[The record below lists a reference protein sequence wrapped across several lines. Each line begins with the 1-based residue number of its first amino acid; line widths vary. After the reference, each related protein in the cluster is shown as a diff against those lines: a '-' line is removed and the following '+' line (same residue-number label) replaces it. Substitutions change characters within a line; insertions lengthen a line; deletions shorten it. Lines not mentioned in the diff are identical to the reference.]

1 MGKILIIKDAD
12 FSQVAVGKVTP
23 PGTPVITITS
33 DGSVTIVCEG
43 AMNIYYTTDGSTP
56 TTSSN
61 KYTTAFSVSSGTT
74 VKAIAEFENGSISA
88 VASKTFRTVVI
99 TYLFDKDSW
108 ENEGTDA
115 ITANFSEYPAISW
128 GYDVSSMGAV
138 AGVRVYKSSGN
149 ADSTYDIYKG
159 NTNTL
164 QLTKIT
170 TIQISSLN
178 DGGNNVDFDSPLS
191 VGQGDIIVFG
201 AGEGKILFKDQNST
215 SLNITLGRQLE
226 GCDFS
231 ALTFQK
237 AKGGG
242 GSSPTRNFFAILPYK
257 KE

>member
-1 MGKILIIKDAD
+1 MGKILIIKGAD
-12 FSQVAVGKVTP
+12 FSQVAVGKVAP
-23 PGTPVITITS
+23 PGTLVITITS
-33 DGSVTIVCEG
+33 TGSVTIVCEG
-43 AMNIYYTTDGSTP
+43 AMNIYYTTNGSTP

-61 KYTTAFSVSSGTT
+61 KYTTAFSVSNGTT
-74 VKAIAEFENGSISA
+74 VKAIAEFEDGSISA
-88 VASKTFRTVVI
+88 VASKKFGTLI

-115 ITANFSEYPAISW
+115 ITANFSNHPAVSW

-201 AGEGKILFKDQNST
+201 PGEGKILYKDQSNT
-215 SLNITLGRQLE
+215 SLDITLGRQLE
-226 GCDFS
+226 NCDYS
-231 ALTFQK
+231 ALTFQSI
-237 AKGGG
+237 KGGSG
-242 GSSPTRNFFAILPYK
+242 ISPTGNFFAILPYK

>member
-1 MGKILIIKDAD
+1 MGKILIIKGAD
-12 FSQVAVGKVTP
+12 FSQVAVGKVTLP
-23 PGTPVITITS
+23 ETLVITITS
-33 DGSVTIVCEG
+33 AGSVTIVCEG
-43 AMNIYYTTDGSTP
+43 AMNIYYTTNGSTP

-88 VASKTFRTVVI
+88 VASKTFGTVI

-108 ENEGTDA
+108 ENEGIDA
-115 ITANFSEYPAISW
+115 VAAEFSKYPTISW
-128 GYDVSSMGAV
+128 GYDVSSMGTV
-138 AGVRVYKSSGN
+138 AGVRVYKSSRN

-164 QLTKIT
+164 QLTKIM
-170 TIQISSLN
+170 TIRISSLN

-201 AGEGKILFKDQNST
+201 PGEGEILFKDQSST

-231 ALTFQK
+231 ALTFESI
-237 AKGGG
+237 KGGNNKP
-242 GSSPTRNFFAILPYK
+242 PTGNFFAILPYK

>member
-1 MGKILIIKDAD
+1 MGKILIIKGAD
-12 FSQVAVGKVTP
+12 FSRVAVGKVAP
-23 PGTPVITITS
+23 PGTLVITITS
-33 DGSVTIVCEG
+33 TGSVTIVCEG
-43 AMNIYYTTDGSTP
+43 AINIYYTTNGSTP

-61 KYTTAFSVSSGTT
+61 KYTSAFSVSSGTT

-88 VASKTFRTVVI
+88 VASKKFGTLI

-108 ENEGTDA
+108 ENEGINAVAT
-115 ITANFSEYPAISW
+115 NFSEYPVICW
-128 GYDVSSMGAV
+128 GYDVSSMGTV
-138 AGVRVYKSSGN
+138 AGVRVYKSSRN

-170 TIQISSLN
+170 TIRISSLN

-201 AGEGKILFKDQNST
+201 PGEGEILYKDQQDT

-231 ALTFQK
+231 ALTFQGI
-237 AKGGG
+237 KGGN
-242 GSSPTRNFFAILPYK
+242 SNSPTGNFFAILPYK

>member
-33 DGSVTIVCEG
+33 AGSVTIVCEG
-43 AMNIYYTTDGSTP
+43 AMNIYYTTNGSTP

-88 VASKTFRTVVI
+88 VASKTFGTV

-108 ENEGTDA
+108 ENEGIHAVT
-115 ITANFSEYPAISW
+115 IPFSTYPTYSW
-128 GYDVSSMGAV
+128 GYDVSSMGTV

-159 NTNTL
+159 NTSTL
-164 QLTKIT
+164 QLTKIM

-178 DGGNNVDFDSPLS
+178 DGGNNVDFYSPLS

-201 AGEGKILFKDQNST
+201 PGEGNILYQDQGNT
-215 SLNITLGRQLE
+215 SLNITLGRQLMK
-226 GCDFS
+226 CDFS
-231 ALTFQK
+231 ARTFK
-237 AKGGG
+237 SIKGGG
-242 GSSPTRNFFAILPYK
+242 DDAPTRNFFAILPYK

>member
-1 MGKILIIKDAD
+1 MGKILIIKGAD

-23 PGTPVITITS
+23 PETPVIMITS
-33 DGSVTIVCEG
+33 TGSVTIVCEG
-43 AMNIYYTTDGSTP
+43 AMNIYYTTNGSTP

-61 KYTTAFSVSSGTT
+61 KYTAAFSVSSGTT

-88 VASKTFRTVVI
+88 VASKKFGTLI

-108 ENEGTDA
+108 ENEGIRA
-115 ITANFSEYPAISW
+115 STANFSRYPTTCW
-128 GYDVSSMGAV
+128 GYDVSSMGTV
-138 AGVRVYKSSGN
+138 AGVRVYKSSRN

-170 TIQISSLN
+170 TIRISSLN

-201 AGEGKILFKDQNST
+201 PGEGNILFKDQSNS

-226 GCDFS
+226 NCDFS
-231 ALTFQK
+231 ALTFQI
-237 AKGGG
+237 AKGGDN
-242 GSSPTRNFFAILPYK
+242 SAPTRNFFAILPYK

>member
-23 PGTPVITITS
+23 LGTPVITITS
-33 DGSVTIVCEG
+33 DGSVTIVCER

-61 KYTTAFSVSSGTT
+61 KYTTEFSVSSGTT

-88 VASKTFRTVVI
+88 VASKTFRIVVI

-108 ENEGTDA
+108 ENEGINA
-115 ITANFSEYPAISW
+115 IGTYFSSYPTVSW
-128 GYDVSSMGAV
+128 GYDVSSMGTV
-138 AGVRVYKSSGN
+138 AGVRVYKSSAN
-149 ADSTYDIYKG
+149 ADSTYNIYKG

-164 QLTKIT
+164 QLTKIM
-170 TIQISSLN
+170 TIRISSLN

-191 VGQGDIIVFG
+191 VGQGDIIAFG
-201 AGEGKILFKDQNST
+201 PGEGKILFKDQSNT

-231 ALTFQK
+231 ALTFQTII
-237 AKGGG
+237 GGDN
-242 GSSPTRNFFAILPYK
+242 SSPTRNFFAILPYK